1 MKRLFQRIAVFVV
14 AVAALGFGVDWILD
28 RQRSADRPRLSV
40 ANRLPEDLRRVAAKV
55 DAEFAAAWTSAGLQP
70 SEPAPALTLHRRLS
84 LALTGTIPSLSE
96 LRVVDG
102 GLGADDGLDAWVRY
116 LLDDPRTAD
125 YLAERFARAFVGT
138 EDGPFILYRRHRL
151 VSWISD
157 QIRRNRPYDE
167 WVRDLIASTGIW
179 TSRPEVNFVT
189 VTVDNNNKEE
199 GPDEVRLAARVSR
212 AFLGVRLDCVQCHND
227 KFGDHWKQTHFHE
240 LAAFFASSEVSL
252 AGIHDR
258 SDKPYAF
265 RYLGRVEKE
274 SVPPRVPFNERLLP
288 ADGALRDRLA
298 AWVTHPENR
307 PFARMLVNRTWAM
320 LFQRPL
326 HPALDSLPLDGP
338 FPPGMETLVD
348 DLVAHHFDLHRLIR
362 VMAATRP
369 FRVDSRL
376 PAERTEFQPEA
387 QRQFASFPLTRLRPE
402 QVAGAILQ
410 SASLK
415 TVGAQS
421 HVLQR
426 VMRHLQERDFVQHYG
441 DAGADEFDVAAGT
454 ISQRLTMMNGNL
466 VKDRTKDDLAM
477 NAATRIAALA
487 PNDEVAVETAYL
499 TVLTRR
505 PTSEESRHFTERLG
519 SDKKVSR
526 ASHLEDLFW
535 TLINTT
541 EFAWNH

>member
-1 MKRLFQRIAVFVV
+1 MKRRLHLWAGLVV
-14 AVAALGFGVDWILD
+14 VMVALGFGVNSVLKH
-28 RQRSADRPRLSV
+28 RRAAERPRVTGVRPCS
-40 ANRLPEDLRRVAAKV
+40 EDLRRVAGRV
-55 DAEFAAAWTSAGLQP
+55 NEEFAAAWKAAGVQP
-70 SEPAPALTLHRRLS
+70 SDPAPAFALYRRLS

-96 LRVVDG
+96 LRGMDSRPGEGDAV
-102 GLGADDGLDAWVRY
+102 DAWTAC
-116 LLDDPRTAD
+116 LLEDPRTSD

-157 QIRRNRPYDE
+157 QLQRNRPYDQ
-167 WVRDLIASTGIW
+167 WARDLIASTGIW
-179 TSRPEVNFVT
+179 TTRPEVNFVT
-189 VTVDNNNKEE
+189 VTVDNNNKDE

-240 LAAFFASSEVSL
+240 LAAFFASAEISM
-252 AGIHDR
+252 AGIRDDPGR
-258 SDKPYAF
+258 TYSY

-274 SVPPRVPFNERLLP
+274 PVVPRVPFSENLLP
-288 ADGALRDRLA
+288 TEGALRERLA
-298 AWVTHPENR
+298 TWVTHPENR
-307 PFARMLVNRTWAM
+307 PFARMLVNRTWAL

-326 HPALDSLPLDGP
+326 HASLDSLPLEGP
-338 FPPGMETLVD
+338 FPPGMETLTD
-348 DLVAHHFDLHRLIR
+348 DLIAHRFDLHRLIR
-362 VMAATRP
+362 VIAATRA
-369 FRVDSRL
+369 FQADSRL
-376 PAERTEFQPEA
+376 PAGRIEFQPEA
-387 QRQFASFPLTRLRPE
+387 QRLFASYPLTRLRPE
-402 QVAGAILQ
+402 QVAGSILQ

-426 VMRHLQERDFVQHYG
+426 VIRHLQERDFVRHYG
-441 DAGADEFDVAAGT
+441 DAGGDEFDVAAGT
-454 ISQRLTMMNGNL
+454 VSQRLAMMNGNL
-466 VKDRTKDDLAM
+466 VKERTKDDLAM

-487 PNDEVAVETAYL
+487 SDDSAAVESAYL

-505 PTSEESRHFTERLG
+505 PTPEEFRYFVGRLG
-519 SDKKVSR
+519 SNPKVSR
-526 ASHLEDLFW
+526 AHQLEDLFW